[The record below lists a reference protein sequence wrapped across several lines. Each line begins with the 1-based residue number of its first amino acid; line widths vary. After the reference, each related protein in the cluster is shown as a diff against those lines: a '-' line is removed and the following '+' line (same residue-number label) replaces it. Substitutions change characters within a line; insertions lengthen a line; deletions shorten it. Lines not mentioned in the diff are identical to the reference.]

1 MTMDLATAVA
11 ELRRVGYS
19 AVVSDC
25 CDAVGR
31 RDRAFAPGIVPVA
44 PGLPVL
50 VGIARPSRSIPVDT
64 IPADPYAVEIAFLD
78 SLGPDHVVVASVPG
92 EVAFWGELFSTA
104 ARARGAAGVIV
115 DGLVRDQRRI
125 GAMGYPVFARGGH
138 PTDSLGRTSMVEHD
152 VPVVVGGVRVS
163 PGDLMIADVDGIV
176 AVPADVAPEVARR
189 AIEKVTTEDDARDL
203 LERGALLREVFD
215 RFRVL

>member
-1 MTMDLATAVA
+1 MDLATAVG
-11 ELRRVGYS
+11 ELRRAGYS

-25 CDAVGR
+25 CDAVGL
-31 RDRAFAPGIVPVA
+31 RDRALAPGILPVA

-50 VGIARPSRSIPVDT
+50 VGLARPARSVPVDA
-64 IPADPYAVEIAFLD
+64 IPDAPYAMEIAFLD
-78 SLGPDHVVVASVPG
+78 SLRPDDVVVASVPG
-92 EVAFWGELFSTA
+92 AVAFWGELFSTA

-125 GAMGYPVFARGGH
+125 GAMGFPVFARGGH
-138 PTDSLGRTSMVEHD
+138 PTDSLGRIAMVEHD
-152 VPVVVGGVRVS
+152 VQVVVGGVTVS
-163 PGDLMIADVDGIV
+163 PGDLVIADVDGIV
-176 AVPADVAPEVARR
+176 AVPATIAPEVVRR
-189 AIEKVTTEDDARDL
+189 ALEKVSTEDGARDL